1 MNIRRLDGLYNMT
14 DKKFDVEV
22 MGYSI
27 SATGIITF
35 PGGTLVIDSEG
46 FAKIEA
52 SAIVINDGCKILKS
66 KAFANSGINAI
77 IPDSVTAIASN
88 ACDGCRPL
96 NPVAQGV
103 RMQNLLVRL
112 VRNRSVR

>member
-1 MNIRRLDGLYNMT
+1 MT
-14 DKKFDVEV
+14 DNKFDVEV

-46 FAKIEA
+46 FTKIEA

-66 KAFANSGINAI
+66 KAFANSGMHNAI

-103 RMQNLLVRL
+103 SMQNLLVRF
-112 VRNRSVR
+112 VRNGSVR